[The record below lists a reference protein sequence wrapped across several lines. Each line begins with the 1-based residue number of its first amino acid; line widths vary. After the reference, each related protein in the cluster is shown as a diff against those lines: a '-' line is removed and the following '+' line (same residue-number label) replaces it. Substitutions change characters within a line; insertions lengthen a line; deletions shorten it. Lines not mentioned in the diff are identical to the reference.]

1 MLFYTVST
9 IRLECLNT
17 IWDEPDL
24 WSPNVQSYL
33 MGHSRTTRSHFKTYH
48 SKCREGLCFFFFKHR
63 SILLAEYSLQ
73 YNAICMYSTQKE
85 KGMLSNHPNL
95 IKADGQ
101 T

>member
-1 MLFYTVST
+1 MNLIYGPQMFNHILWDIQGQLDHTLKHIIQTVE
-9 IRLECLNT
+9 R
-17 IWDEPDL
+17 
-24 WSPNVQSYL
+24 VYV
-33 MGHSRTTRSHFKTYH
+33 
-48 SKCREGLCFFFFKHR
+48 FFKHR